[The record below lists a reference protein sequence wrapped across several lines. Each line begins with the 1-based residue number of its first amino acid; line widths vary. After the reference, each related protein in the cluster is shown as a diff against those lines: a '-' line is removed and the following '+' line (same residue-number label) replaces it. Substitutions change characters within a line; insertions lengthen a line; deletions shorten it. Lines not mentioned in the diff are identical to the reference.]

1 MRKNQTKNVLAY
13 IICGILLFHIT
24 TSKAVTKPLLNKTG
38 CYTATQSTNLSETLV
53 PAYANAILND
63 THTLSLSTPVQT
75 HKQATHDYKE
85 FNHPLNDFLQR
96 PFGIFG
102 L

>member
-1 MRKNQTKNVLAY
+1 MKKNQQKNMLAY

-38 CYTATQSTNLSETLV
+38 CYTATQSTNLSEKLV

-63 THTLSLSTPVQT
+63 THTISLGTPVQT
-75 HKQATHDYKE
+75 PKQVIHGFKE
-85 FNHPLNDFLQR
+85 VNHPFNGILQG
-96 PFGIFG
+96 PLGIFG